1 MKSSMYV
8 IIIID
13 VNIKFVNIFIT
24 AYNIINIIVNFVL
37 TFYNILALL

>member
-24 AYNIINIIVNFVL
+24 AYNIINIIIS
-37 TFYNILALL
+37 TILALL